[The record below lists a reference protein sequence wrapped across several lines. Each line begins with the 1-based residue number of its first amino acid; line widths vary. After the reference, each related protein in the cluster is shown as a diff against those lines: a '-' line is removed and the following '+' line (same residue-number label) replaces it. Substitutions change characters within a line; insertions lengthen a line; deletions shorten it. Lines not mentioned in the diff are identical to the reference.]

1 MAEPPLSQIL
11 SHLVPPLKIG
21 TRPPILCPTVSVTRT
36 ELVGQEVGPSQLA
49 PFNSYVHFYVYFIFE
64 PQVVAEDLMTPANL
78 PKSTKLSPRVM
89 SPVTLLVVAS

>member
-1 MAEPPLSQIL
+1 M
-11 SHLVPPLKIG
+11 
-21 TRPPILCPTVSVTRT
+21 
-36 ELVGQEVGPSQLA
+36 GPSQLA